1 MSECE
6 AQGNIYAISYKEEIF
21 GSVLFVSRT

>member
-1 MSECE
+1 MTECE
-6 AQGNIYAISYKEEIF
+6 AQGNIYAISYKEEIL